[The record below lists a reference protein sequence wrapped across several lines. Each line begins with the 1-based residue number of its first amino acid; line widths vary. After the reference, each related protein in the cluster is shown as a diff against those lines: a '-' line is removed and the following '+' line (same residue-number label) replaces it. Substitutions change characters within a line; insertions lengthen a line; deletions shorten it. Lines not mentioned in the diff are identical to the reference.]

1 MQIEIAIIGFNR
13 SMSKTWPLIQKNLI
27 IPLRSKKHNI
37 ILNGVISHSLDPIV
51 YARTG
56 ENHFTETE
64 VPDNGSYKN
73 LIEFDQKEVDIQL
86 EGVYQ
91 RFLADKT
98 FNSDVSEKDQ
108 PAALLNLLRYLYLQS
123 KYSDLIHSNTEL
135 IIFIRPDLIPIDK
148 FYFNNYLKET
158 KSILT
163 PIWGRHGGHNDRF
176 AIIPVLL
183 ARLYFNRFNRL
194 DEYIKNHQEL
204 QAECFLKWSLQ
215 NCPPKEIVIERMIRI
230 RAGGLLNS
238 NENFPIPYKYVSS
251 GSIFESLV
259 RELLIKVVNFKRRYF
274 PRPFFKFDYIKCK
287 TTFYKRKLEL
297 GRVKYRLKFFFKH
310 FFSSA
315 LNKVESK
322 LMKDRDYS
330 FLNSLQATYINL
342 DSRTDRDS
350 HIKKELKRMGFVN
363 HERFPAVSHENGAI
377 GCTQSHLSIT
387 LKGIEKKSDYIF
399 VFEDDARFICTK
411 KKIKKVLFEFMNNSN
426 LDVLCIGNNVIDKP
440 TKISNLLS
448 RTKNTQTTS
457 CYVMKASAFND
468 YVKVLK
474 EGLEM
479 MRHGELHNGVVDIV
493 WKKIQTE
500 YVFAIPNKKLLVQK
514 RSYSNIT
521 NMIVDHVV

>member
-204 QAECFLKWSLQ
+204 QAERFLQWTLRD
-215 NCPPKEIVIERMIRI
+215 CPPKEIVNERMIRI
-230 RAGGLLNS
+230 RAGG
-238 NENFPIPYKYVSS
+238 
-251 GSIFESLV
+251 
-259 RELLIKVVNFKRRYF
+259 VVNVNEEFYIPHKYDWSKSLIRSTIYALIYKMIFYKRRYIS
-274 PRPFFKFDYIKCK
+274 RPFFKFDI
-287 TTFYKRKLEL
+287 FSLPGLR
-297 GRVKYRLKFFFKH
+297 YR
-310 FFSSA
+310 
-315 LNKVESK
+315 
-322 LMKDRDYS
+322 
-330 FLNSLQATYINL
+330 
-342 DSRTDRDS
+342 
-350 HIKKELKRMGFVN
+350 
-363 HERFPAVSHENGAI
+363 
-377 GCTQSHLSIT
+377 
-387 LKGIEKKSDYIF
+387 
-399 VFEDDARFICTK
+399 
-411 KKIKKVLFEFMNNSN
+411 
-426 LDVLCIGNNVIDKP
+426 
-440 TKISNLLS
+440 
-448 RTKNTQTTS
+448 
-457 CYVMKASAFND
+457 
-468 YVKVLK
+468 
-474 EGLEM
+474 
-479 MRHGELHNGVVDIV
+479 
-493 WKKIQTE
+493 
-500 YVFAIPNKKLLVQK
+500 
-514 RSYSNIT
+514 
-521 NMIVDHVV
+521 